1 MINKIKNKCKYIWD
15 IALKNVLIVYITL
28 LMVCICILLELVI
41 ASFYI
46 NAYADIKEYKG
57 ISILYSEEF
66 NTDIN
71 HTYQVVA
78 ATDVNVREG
87 PGIEYK
93 VFTVFEK
100 GKPIDNIVL
109 GEEYPKNKWIKFWYG
124 MNYYYIYDDYLKVIR
139 RNISR
144 TNG

>member
-15 IALKNVLIVYITL
+15 IALKNVLIVYMQL
-28 LMVCICILLELVI
+28 LMGCICILLILVI
-41 ASFYI
+41 ASFSI

-66 NTDIN
+66 NTDIT

-87 PGIEYK
+87 PGVEYE

-139 RNISR
+139 RNISS
-144 TNG
+144 NG